1 MRYLYLCMFLC
12 LVLYNVRVVFGSKFA
27 GISNCISPHE
37 SQFFFFFINAT
48 VKKMSQLH
56 LLHLLRFLYVVK
68 LIRSGCGRSKCT
80 LLRYAKDDV
89 VYTGLGWMCV
99 VLSSLF
105 FFVLTGIGRYGIF
118 L

>member
-1 MRYLYLCMFLC
+1 MLGWY
-12 LVLYNVRVVFGSKFA
+12 LVLNLQVYQTVFPLTKVSF
-27 GISNCISPHE
+27 S
-37 SQFFFFFINAT
+37 FFFFINAT
-48 VKKMSQLH
+48 VKKKSQLH

-80 LLRYAKDDV
+80 LLPYAKDDV

-105 FFVLTGIGRYGIF
+105 FFVLTGKGRYGIF